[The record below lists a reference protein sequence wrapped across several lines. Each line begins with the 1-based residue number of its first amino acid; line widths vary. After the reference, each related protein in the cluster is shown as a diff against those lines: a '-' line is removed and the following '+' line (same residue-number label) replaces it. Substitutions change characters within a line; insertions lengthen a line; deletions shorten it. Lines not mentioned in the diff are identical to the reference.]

1 MTGII
6 ILLVAVS
13 CLGVGFVFGRRN
25 GIEAEARR
33 HLREH
38 RD

>member
-1 MTGII
+1 MIA
-6 ILLVAVS
+6 LAVLIVGVL

-33 HLREH
+33 RLR
-38 RD
+38 DGD